1 MIKACEKPLQG
12 AWEPLDVGGNSGDPP
27 GHRRAHRRE
36 RSACPRWG
44 REACTAVDRA
54 TVCPCPRDKATR
66 KQRWSPQRGLDAREA
81 LGAHARRPGRVSG
94 CEGKAA
100 GHRLPNPHR
109 SKERRA
115 KLTPGN
121 YKMFLKETRGDLNE
135 VRDIPCSWTTV
146 LRCPPSPASTR
157 PLSEA

>member
-1 MIKACEKPLQG
+1 MPQVGTRGVHSRGQG
-12 AWEPLDVGGNSGDPP
+12 DSVSVSTRQGHEEAALEPTEGP
-27 GHRRAHRRE
+27 GR
-36 RSACPRWG
+36 
-44 REACTAVDRA
+44 
-54 TVCPCPRDKATR
+54 
-66 KQRWSPQRGLDAREA
+66 REA

-100 GHRLPNPHR
+100 GHRCTIPHR

-157 PLSEA
+157 PLSEAQLASLQKSTSRS